1 MKTQAQSYLT
11 GEKFGQ
17 QFGTATIRNIF
28 SNGQVHCTRWAPTS
42 CNWGEI
48 TPISGVTAPVI
59 PLQSHLQW
67 PHNSYYKDRRGF
79 PPPCEMYPLGKD
91 PVSHWRVNLVKYRVW
106 DGSTKECPNCSELN
120 LIFISLIWMQP
131 WNRQETR
138 WIFQFD
144 VHPTCFNQQL
154 CSIYTSPRSTQPGRL
169 DLVPFCFLVMNT
181 RYQPIY
187 DCTTSDHQHYTS

>member
-79 PPPCEMYPLGKD
+79 PPPCRGPIILKHLGKRHID
-91 PVSHWRVNLVKYRVW
+91 SPSPKLFLAKTEKTRVIKQLLC
-106 DGSTKECPNCSELN
+106 T
-120 LIFISLIWMQP
+120 
-131 WNRQETR
+131 
-138 WIFQFD
+138 WIFRGWGGISTYIWLICM
-144 VHPTCFNQQL
+144 V
-154 CSIYTSPRSTQPGRL
+154 SIWTNTSIPRILLLDIHGYNYKVSPGGSCVIVWYL
-169 DLVPFCFLVMNT
+169 HTIV
-181 RYQPIY
+181 
-187 DCTTSDHQHYTS
+187 